1 MEHELRINLSLRSRM
16 AEEQPSPQEANRN
29 LDTTVDGTS
38 GEIEMEERRSTRVR
52 QASVVRDREGDLNE
66 KKLALHKSRAGHIGN
81 LTKVYNEIA
90 HLMES
95 DASPEDV
102 LRERVK
108 FDEAW
113 RRFVDAHESC
123 LELLDSPTD
132 ALVLEKAQTIY
143 DEQLKRKL
151 DLDFDVR
158 LWRKDREPERG
169 EYHSMFS
176 GEMRGSRRSGV
187 SRSSSRLSTVS
198 RKKEKLAL
206 AQLNLRQLKIRQ
218 QLDEQQH
225 AIREKQEK
233 EEQEIRRKKELLE
246 AEMEAERAAVSLQVY
261 EEIDKS
267 EKNPFLEYLEPAS
280 REDEVPDSMSKLSAN
295 DQSAVP
301 LENATMVET
310 PALSSGVGKVELIVP
325 VSVELSTSFPATTVT
340 LSNSLAGNMSTVPTP
355 RIWKPQHPSP
365 HFMSSKSSSPLVDSL
380 VAKTEPKQ
388 TSPGRFVESWSSSW
402 QIPQPSVPQEVK
414 VETTNQQFDSGQEM
428 VKALRQVVSS
438 PKVEYHR
445 FDGDPLKYVTFTHNF
460 ETYLEKDNPGDSRR
474 LQLLIQHCTGKAR
487 EAIESC
493 ANLPND
499 GYRVAKQTLRENF
512 GKPHVIAEAHVK
524 KLLGLPCLKN
534 VDGPALLEFSRHLD
548 TADRTLTGMGTEYVS
563 DLNHMNTLREL
574 AKKLPMF
581 LRGRWTE
588 CAGKIIGLGRR
599 PKFQDFVTFVKER
612 AKLVDNEFG
621 RDMVPG
627 SLKETPPRRN
637 RVNQSGNFPGLSS
650 FVAGTGPTNQS
661 DNARGL
667 NFVDARAACL
677 VCSKQHNIWKCS
689 KFKGLTHEEKWR
701 VVRSGGLC
709 NKCLEK
715 GHISKECPKV
725 NFNCQRPGC
734 GGNHHTLMHR
744 PTGRI
749 ARDLSNGSNQR
760 DNASTGSNDGTR
772 VTTERQLLQVSSGAR
787 DVTGAGNGNGIAV
800 AATGAGETR
809 VCLGI
814 VPVKVRGKSNNQIV
828 ETYALL
834 DNGSEVT
841 LCHEQLVSELEL
853 DREKLR
859 FTLTGITGS
868 NQMESHVVN
877 LTIMSMDESIA
888 VELPGVRT
896 VAQMPVSRSCIPR
909 EGDLARWPHLQGVD
923 IPAVRDTEV
932 LLLIGLKEKPSL
944 FLPLEVKAGEVDE
957 PIAIRYSLGWTV
969 MGPMGEHKKDEHCS
983 VNFLQSAHD
992 INLDRCLLNEKSPT
1006 EKIGDAE
1013 LNLETAVRSESIGSG
1028 MNRSPIA
1035 KLEQQAVINLPLSK
1049 EEQVEYD
1056 IDNETLQRQLERL
1069 WKTDFG
1075 DSEGLTFS

>member
-1 MEHELRINLSLRSRM
+1 M

-151 DLDFDVR
+151 DLDIDVR

-402 QIPQPSVPQEVK
+402 QIPQPSVPQES
-414 VETTNQQFDSGQEM
+414 E
-428 VKALRQVVSS
+428 
-438 PKVEYHR
+438 
-445 FDGDPLKYVTFTHNF
+445 
-460 ETYLEKDNPGDSRR
+460 
-474 LQLLIQHCTGKAR
+474 
-487 EAIESC
+487 
-493 ANLPND
+493 
-499 GYRVAKQTLRENF
+499 
-512 GKPHVIAEAHVK
+512 
-524 KLLGLPCLKN
+524 
-534 VDGPALLEFSRHLD
+534 
-548 TADRTLTGMGTEYVS
+548 
-563 DLNHMNTLREL
+563 
-574 AKKLPMF
+574 
-581 LRGRWTE
+581 
-588 CAGKIIGLGRR
+588 
-599 PKFQDFVTFVKER
+599 
-612 AKLVDNEFG
+612 
-621 RDMVPG
+621 
-627 SLKETPPRRN
+627 
-637 RVNQSGNFPGLSS
+637 SGNHKS
-650 FVAGTGPTNQS
+650 
-661 DNARGL
+661 
-667 NFVDARAACL
+667 
-677 VCSKQHNIWKCS
+677 
-689 KFKGLTHEEKWR
+689 
-701 VVRSGGLC
+701 
-709 NKCLEK
+709 
-715 GHISKECPKV
+715 
-725 NFNCQRPGC
+725 
-734 GGNHHTLMHR
+734 
-744 PTGRI
+744 
-749 ARDLSNGSNQR
+749 
-760 DNASTGSNDGTR
+760 
-772 VTTERQLLQVSSGAR
+772 
-787 DVTGAGNGNGIAV
+787 AV
-800 AATGAGETR
+800 
-809 VCLGI
+809 
-814 VPVKVRGKSNNQIV
+814 
-828 ETYALL
+828 
-834 DNGSEVT
+834 
-841 LCHEQLVSELEL
+841 
-853 DREKLR
+853 
-859 FTLTGITGS
+859 
-868 NQMESHVVN
+868 
-877 LTIMSMDESIA
+877 
-888 VELPGVRT
+888 
-896 VAQMPVSRSCIPR
+896 
-909 EGDLARWPHLQGVD
+909 
-923 IPAVRDTEV
+923 
-932 LLLIGLKEKPSL
+932 
-944 FLPLEVKAGEVDE
+944 
-957 PIAIRYSLGWTV
+957 
-969 MGPMGEHKKDEHCS
+969 
-983 VNFLQSAHD
+983 
-992 INLDRCLLNEKSPT
+992 
-1006 EKIGDAE
+1006 
-1013 LNLETAVRSESIGSG
+1013 
-1028 MNRSPIA
+1028 
-1035 KLEQQAVINLPLSK
+1035 
-1049 EEQVEYD
+1049 
-1056 IDNETLQRQLERL
+1056 
-1069 WKTDFG
+1069 
-1075 DSEGLTFS
+1075 